1 MNQESQQLG
10 RIEQM
15 VKDMHDE
22 MPKVQK
28 RVGSLERSRSYAKG
42 AAAVFTVCASA
53 AWAFFK

>member
-1 MNQESQQLG
+1 MNQQSQQLG

-15 VKDMHDE
+15 VKDLHSD
-22 MPKVQK
+22 MPKVEK

-42 AAAVFTVCASA
+42 AAAVLTVCASA